1 MGFDMTQHPHL
12 SKDRV
17 CLFLPSLHVGG
28 AEKVMLNLAKG
39 FCKFGLKV
47 DLVLVR
53 TEAMACGTPVVSIDC
68 PSGPAE
74 ILEGGRW
81 GSLVPVGDEAAL
93 AEAIHWDPPA
103 GMVESVT
110 ARFHEDQIVAQYL
123 DVLIGEQQ

>member
-1 MGFDMTQHPHL
+1 
-12 SKDRV
+12 
-17 CLFLPSLHVGG
+17 
-28 AEKVMLNLAKG
+28 MLNLAKG

-53 TEAMACGTPVVSIDC
+53 AEAMACGTPVVSIDC

-81 GSLVPVGDEAAL
+81 GSLVPLGDEAAL
-93 AEAIHWDPPA
+93 AEAIHTQLDWDPPA

-110 ARFHEDQIVAQYL
+110 ARFHEDRIVAQYL
-123 DVLIGEQQ
+123 DVLIGK